1 MRISLTNVSEVAERE
16 DRLYS
21 FFVALVNHGSSFR
34 ILWTSVKTFRVET
47 TGKQRRF
54 KNCNQN
60 LHYYRK
66 SYRVTLSLEARTG
79 IEACTWLAKGRKKEI
94 NFISFTSSFVWR
106 FENSHTNSPPM
117 FLGFTL
123 WISTKVT
130 GKTFQPWAKYR
141 PSGIVASY
149 IHAHINFLYTIYIYF
164 LYTRKKI
171 GVPSRQ
177 WRFWKGRGMVEKG
190 GIAARIA
197 ESKRCA
203 HRSSRYRLC
212 TFEVS
217 RPGKTVG
224 KSRGCVP
231 KECGGMAVRDGQVAR
246 KHFASCLALGSN
258 SGWLKSTRK
267 PRGFFDSCVGNYGEF
282 DRSENISEYL
292 KIDIFFLSI
301 DSIRDDGNFISLSVP
316 SRKMIPEGYHRANYT
331 KSLGY

>member
-1 MRISLTNVSEVAERE
+1 
-16 DRLYS
+16 
-21 FFVALVNHGSSFR
+21 
-34 ILWTSVKTFRVET
+34 
-47 TGKQRRF
+47 
-54 KNCNQN
+54 
-60 LHYYRK
+60 
-66 SYRVTLSLEARTG
+66 
-79 IEACTWLAKGRKKEI
+79 
-94 NFISFTSSFVWR
+94 
-106 FENSHTNSPPM
+106 
-117 FLGFTL
+117 
-123 WISTKVT
+123 
-130 GKTFQPWAKYR
+130 
-141 PSGIVASY
+141 
-149 IHAHINFLYTIYIYF
+149 
-164 LYTRKKI
+164 
-171 GVPSRQ
+171 
-177 WRFWKGRGMVEKG
+177 MVEKG

-316 SRKMIPEGYHRANYT
+316 SRKMILEGYHRTNYT
-331 KSLGY
+331 KSFGY

>member
-1 MRISLTNVSEVAERE
+1 
-16 DRLYS
+16 
-21 FFVALVNHGSSFR
+21 
-34 ILWTSVKTFRVET
+34 
-47 TGKQRRF
+47 
-54 KNCNQN
+54 
-60 LHYYRK
+60 
-66 SYRVTLSLEARTG
+66 
-79 IEACTWLAKGRKKEI
+79 
-94 NFISFTSSFVWR
+94 
-106 FENSHTNSPPM
+106 
-117 FLGFTL
+117 
-123 WISTKVT
+123 
-130 GKTFQPWAKYR
+130 
-141 PSGIVASY
+141 
-149 IHAHINFLYTIYIYF
+149 
-164 LYTRKKI
+164 
-171 GVPSRQ
+171 
-177 WRFWKGRGMVEKG
+177 MVEKG

-246 KHFASCLALGSN
+246 KHFASYLALGSN

-292 KIDIFFLSI
+292 KINIFFLSI

-316 SRKMIPEGYHRANYT
+316 SRKMILEGYHRANYT

>member
-1 MRISLTNVSEVAERE
+1 
-16 DRLYS
+16 
-21 FFVALVNHGSSFR
+21 
-34 ILWTSVKTFRVET
+34 
-47 TGKQRRF
+47 
-54 KNCNQN
+54 
-60 LHYYRK
+60 
-66 SYRVTLSLEARTG
+66 
-79 IEACTWLAKGRKKEI
+79 
-94 NFISFTSSFVWR
+94 
-106 FENSHTNSPPM
+106 M

-190 GIAARIA
+190 GIVARIA

-246 KHFASCLALGSN
+246 KHFASCLTLGSN

-292 KIDIFFLSI
+292 KINIFFYP
-301 DSIRDDGNFISLSVP
+301 SIRYAMMEILFHFRFLRERWSLRVIIERIIRNPLDINFSEMRLKFISII
-316 SRKMIPEGYHRANYT
+316 RKI
-331 KSLGY
+331 